1 MPLDYSPNIAAA
13 VLSEAR
19 RHPSLGPLLAEE
31 AGADGVTSALL
42 ETARAEIQLPT
53 QRVHED
59 RRGAATA
66 VLSAYE
72 RSFAHDKH
80 LRLRDPRDPGRPGA
94 VTPPSRPCEHRRG
107 AFPQP
112 STVADLHNQMGPA
125 RPLEIRRSAALRL
138 ARRLRLVA

>member
-1 MPLDYSPNIAAA
+1 MPLDYSPNIAGA

-72 RSFAHDKH
+72 CSSAHDRQ

-94 VTPPSRPCEHRRG
+94 APSRPCEHRRG
-107 AFPQP
+107 SFPQP
-112 STVADLHNQMGPA
+112 STVADLQSQMGPA